1 MAWDSAPRGARGF
14 EARLPFHYGWV
25 IVGVG
30 VVVSMCVLGMARF
43 AFGMVLPSMRE
54 ALGLSY
60 GDMGWI
66 GTANFVGYLAGV
78 SIAGALTTRAGP
90 RATITGALVLIAVS
104 LVAVSLASGLWP
116 VLLLF
121 TLVGVGSGLGN
132 VAMVGTVARW
142 FLKSMRGWA
151 SGLVV
156 AGIGLGLMVSG
167 VLVPAVNA
175 DVGVTDGWRIS
186 WRIMAAIVAVVAV
199 VAGLLLRDD
208 PAVIG
213 MSAAGHPLRDAAPP
227 EPVSPAEQRRT
238 TIVLGLVYSMYGFSY
253 AIFATFIVTTLVDQR
268 GLAESSAGW
277 VWFFIGLVSL
287 CCGYFGMLS
296 DRLGRKRGIAV
307 VFAMHALAYL
317 IVGLQLPGV
326 LLYVAVALFGISAWS
341 VPGIMGATAG
351 DYMPPAQAVK
361 ALGTMTLF
369 FGVGQAL
376 GPAIAGVLGE
386 RTGEF
391 TSSYL
396 LAAAA
401 AVVGVIGAL
410 TMRQPGESGLDR
422 SA

>member
-1 MAWDSAPRGARGF
+1 MTSGSAPERAQGF
-14 EARLPFHYGWV
+14 ETRLPFHYGWV
-25 IVGVG
+25 IVAVG

-43 AFGMVLPSMRE
+43 AFGMVLPSMRDT
-54 ALGLSY
+54 LGFSY
-60 GDMGWI
+60 GDMGWV

-78 SIAGALTTRAGP
+78 SIAGSLTTRAGP
-90 RATITGALVLIAVS
+90 RATITGALVLIVAALTSVS
-104 LVAVSLASGLWP
+104 VASGFWP

-132 VAMVGTVARW
+132 VAMVGTVSRW
-142 FLKSMRGWA
+142 FLKSVRGWA

-156 AGIGLGLMVSG
+156 AGIGLGLMISG
-167 VLVPAVNA
+167 VLVPSINA
-175 DVGVTDGWRIS
+175 SVADGDGWRIS
-186 WRIMAAIVAVVAV
+186 WRIMAAIIAVVAV
-199 VAGLLLRDD
+199 IAGLLLRDD
-208 PAVIG
+208 PAGIG
-213 MSAAGHPLRDAAPP
+213 TSAAGHPVRDAHAP

-277 VWFFIGLVSL
+277 IWFFIGMASL
-287 CCGYFGMLS
+287 CCGFFGMLS
-296 DRLGRKRGIAV
+296 DRLGRKRGIAL
-307 VFAMHALAYL
+307 VFAMHAVAYL
-317 IVGLQLPGV
+317 IVGLQLPGAM
-326 LLYVAVALFGISAWS
+326 LYIAVALFGISAWS

-351 DYMPPAQAVK
+351 DYMPPSQAVK

-386 RTGEF
+386 RTGTF

-401 AVVGVIGAL
+401 ATIGVIGAL
-410 TMRQPGESGLDR
+410 TMRQPGEAAAAR
-422 SA
+422 

>member
-1 MAWDSAPRGARGF
+1 MASGSAPQGAHGF
-14 EARLPFHYGWV
+14 ETRLPFHYGWV
-25 IVGVG
+25 IVAVG
-30 VVVSMCVLGMARF
+30 VVVSMCILGMARF
-43 AFGMVLPSMRE
+43 AFGMVLPSMRDS
-54 ALGLSY
+54 LGLSY

-66 GTANFVGYLAGV
+66 GTANFVGYLAGASV
-78 SIAGALTTRAGP
+78 AGSLTTRAGP
-90 RATITGALVLIAVS
+90 RATITGALILICLS
-104 LVAVSLASGLWP
+104 LTAVSLASGFWP

-121 TLVGVGSGLGN
+121 TLAGIGSGLGN
-132 VAMVGTVARW
+132 VAMVGTVSRW
-142 FLKSMRGWA
+142 FLKSVRGWA

-167 VLVPAVNA
+167 VLVPSVNA
-175 DVGVTDGWRIS
+175 NVGVTEGWRIS
-186 WRIMAAIVAVVAV
+186 WRIMAAIIAVIAAI
-199 VAGLLLRDD
+199 AGLLLRDD
-208 PAVIG
+208 PAAIG
-213 MSAAGHPLRDAAPP
+213 TSAAGHPVRDATAP

-277 VWFFIGLVSL
+277 IWFFVGLASL
-287 CCGYFGMLS
+287 CCGFFGMLS
-296 DRLGRKRGIAV
+296 DKLGRKRGIAL
-307 VFAMHALAYL
+307 VFAMHAVAYL

-326 LLYVAVALFGISAWS
+326 MLYVAVALFGISAWS

-401 AVVGVIGAL
+401 AVIGVIGAL
-410 TMRQPGESGLDR
+410 TMRQPGESVPER
-422 SA
+422 